1 MKTTFTFLILL
12 LFNLGF
18 SQSEMEIKKLYEKLA
33 KEYLAEFYI
42 NKDYNSGSK
51 KWDNGMLTEIQNLY
65 NKNEKN
71 NSPKLTLKDKI
82 KVDVE
87 KYFKQLTSFKVNE
100 ILGSEIE
107 KWNGKNIISVFVEY
121 SETLNGKLE
130 TIRSMIIFIPSDD
143 GKTWTIQDWKVKDI
157 VKKCNEGLY

>member
-18 SQSEMEIKKLYEKLA
+18 SQSEMEIKKSYEKLA

-121 SETLNGKLE
+121 SETLKGKLE

>member
-1 MKTTFTFLILL
+1 
-12 LFNLGF
+12 
-18 SQSEMEIKKLYEKLA
+18 
-33 KEYLAEFYI
+33 
-42 NKDYNSGSK
+42 
-51 KWDNGMLTEIQNLY
+51 MLTEIQNFY

>member
-18 SQSEMEIKKLYEKLA
+18 SQSEMEIKKSYEKLA

>member
-1 MKTTFTFLILL
+1 MKKTFTFLILL
-12 LFNLGF
+12 IFNLGF
-18 SQSEMEIKKLYEKLA
+18 SQTEIEIKKSYEKLA

-42 NKDYNSGSK
+42 NKDYKSGSE
-51 KWDNGMLTEIQNLY
+51 KWDNGMFTEIQNLY
-65 NKNEKN
+65 NKSEIN

-87 KYFKQLTSFKVNE
+87 KYFKQLTSFKIHE

-107 KWNGKNIISVFVEY
+107 NWNGKNIVSVFVEY

-130 TIRSMIIFIPSDD
+130 TIRSMIIFIPSED
-143 GKTWTIQDWKVKDI
+143 GKTWTIQDWKIKDI
-157 VKKCNEGLY
+157 VKKYNEGLY

>member
-51 KWDNGMLTEIQNLY
+51 KWDNGMLTEIENLY

>member
-18 SQSEMEIKKLYEKLA
+18 SQSEMEIKKSYEKLA

-51 KWDNGMLTEIQNLY
+51 KWDNGMLTEIQNFY